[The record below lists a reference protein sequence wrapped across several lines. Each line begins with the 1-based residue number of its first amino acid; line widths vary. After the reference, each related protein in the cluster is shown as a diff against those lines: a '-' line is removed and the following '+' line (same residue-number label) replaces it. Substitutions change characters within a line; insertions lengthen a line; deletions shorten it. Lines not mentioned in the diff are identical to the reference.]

1 MKIIKTKITGPLI
14 IVPSIFKDKRGYFFE
29 KYNYKDFF
37 KIGIKY
43 NFVQDNSSYSKKN
56 VLRGLHFQK
65 KFPQGKL
72 VKVVKGEIF
81 DVIVDL
87 RKNKKSFGKY
97 LSFRLS
103 DKNHNQ
109 LWVPPGFAHGFCV
122 MSKEA
127 KVEYK
132 CTEFYKP
139 KDEFTLKWCDN
150 ELGIKWPIKNPIVS
164 EKDNLGLTLKQIKI

>member
-1 MKIIKTKITGPLI
+1 MYKIIYLI
-14 IVPSIFKDKRGYFFE
+14 
-29 KYNYKDFF
+29 
-37 KIGIKY
+37 
-43 NFVQDNSSYSKKN
+43 QKKN

-87 RKNKKSFGKY
+87 RKNKKSFGKC

-122 MSKEA
+122 LSKEA

-139 KDEFTLKWCDN
+139 KDEYTLKWNDS
-150 ELGIKWPIKNPIVS
+150 ELEINWPIKKPIVS
-164 EKDNLGLTLKQIKI
+164 KKDSLGLTLEEIKI

>member
-1 MKIIKTKITGPLI
+1 MQIIKTKINGPLI
-14 IVPSIFKDKRGYFFE
+14 IVPSIFKDTRGFFFE
-29 KYNYKDFF
+29 KYNYKSFF

-43 NFVQDNSSYSKKN
+43 NFVQDNLSYSKKN

-122 MSKEA
+122 LSKEA

-139 KDEFTLKWCDN
+139 KDEYTLKWNDSVLEIN
-150 ELGIKWPIKNPIVS
+150 WPIKKPIVS
-164 EKDNLGLTLKQIKI
+164 KKDSLGLTLEEIKI

>member
-1 MKIIKTKITGPLI
+1 MQIIKTKIIGPLI
-14 IVPSIFKDKRGYFFE
+14 IVPSIFKDTRGVFLE
-29 KYNYKDFF
+29 KYNYKSFF
-37 KIGIKY
+37 KIGIKH
-43 NFVQDNSSYSKKN
+43 NFVQDNLSYSKKN

-87 RKNKKSFGKY
+87 RKNKKSFGKH

-103 DKNHNQ
+103 DKSHNQ

-122 MSKEA
+122 LSKEA

-139 KDEFTLKWCDN
+139 KDEYTLKWNDN
-150 ELGIKWPIKNPIVS
+150 ELKINWPIKKPIVS
-164 EKDNLGLTLKQIKI
+164 EKDSLGLTLGEIKI

>member
-1 MKIIKTKITGPLI
+1 MQIIKTKIIGPLI
-14 IVPSIFKDKRGYFFE
+14 IVPSIFKDTRGFFFE
-29 KYNYKDFF
+29 KYNYKSFF

-43 NFVQDNSSYSKKN
+43 NFVQDNLSYSKKN

-103 DKNHNQ
+103 DKNQNQ

-122 MSKEA
+122 LSKEA

-139 KDEFTLKWCDN
+139 KDEYTLKWNDN
-150 ELGIKWPIKNPIVS
+150 ELGINWPIKKPIVS
-164 EKDNLGLTLKQIKI
+164 EKDSLGLTLEKIKI

>member
-1 MKIIKTKITGPLI
+1 MQIIKTKINGPLI
-14 IVPSIFKDKRGYFFE
+14 IVPSIFKDTRGFFLE
-29 KYNYKDFF
+29 KYNYKSFF
-37 KIGIKY
+37 KIGIKH
-43 NFVQDNSSYSKKN
+43 NFVQDNLSYSKKN

-122 MSKEA
+122 LSKEA

-139 KDEFTLKWCDN
+139 KDEYTLKWNDSVLEIN
-150 ELGIKWPIKNPIVS
+150 WPIKKPIVS
-164 EKDNLGLTLKQIKI
+164 KKDSLGLTLEEIKI